1 MNYLTGELLDRLAA
15 EYVAGTLRG
24 AARRRFEGLLA
35 GQIPARHAVRR
46 WENRLIGLST
56 RLPPVQPPA
65 SVWQHIESCIEPRS
79 DSKTERTPAAALAVQ
94 PGSSRVWQAAAAG
107 IAVIAVALG
116 ALLVTRAPEVQVQLQ
131 VERLAVESAHTAVVA
146 DATAPIWVVN
156 AFPQLGEIRVTAL
169 RSVDLADDRSFELWM
184 LPDSGAA
191 PVSLGVLPT
200 SGAAVLPLSADQLQ
214 MLAATSKI
222 AVSIEPA
229 GGSPTGAP
237 TGPIPYAAPLLH
249 IGEQA

>member
-1 MNYLTGELLDRLAA
+1 MNYLNGALLDRLAS
-15 EYVAGTLRG
+15 EYVTGTLRG

-35 GQIPARHAVRR
+35 GQIPARRAVRH
-46 WENRLIGLST
+46 WEQRLVGMSL
-56 RLPPVQPPA
+56 RLTPVQPPP
-65 SVWQHIESCIEPRS
+65 SVWQHIEAKI
-79 DSKTERTPAAALAVQ
+79 TPKPPQTQAATAPVVQ
-94 PGSSRVWQAAAAG
+94 PGSSRLWQGIAAG
-107 IAVIAVALG
+107 VGAIAVALG
-116 ALLVTRAPEVQVQLQ
+116 ALLVTRPPEVQVQVQ
-131 VERLAVESAHTAVVA
+131 VERQAVESAHTAVLA
-146 DATAPIWVVN
+146 DDTAPIWVVN
-156 AFPQLGEIRVTAL
+156 AFPQLGEIRVKAL

-200 SGAAVLPLSADQLQ
+200 SGGAVLSLTPDQLQ
-214 MLAATSKI
+214 LLTATSKI

-249 IGEQA
+249 VGEQA